1 VPTPSEENKNFDLFS
16 LHFFQDLLPKHKTDT
31 PAPIRSKDFSR
42 ERRLTLP
49 IVLSLIINMIRPGK
63 RFGYQEVLNRFYSDT
78 GLAHQEG
85 SDQKPPDKAAFCRA
99 RQKLPLDVF
108 QELFSSAVTKAE
120 ELAAQLGETTWHG
133 FRVLA
138 IDGTKKIMP
147 YSEQLEAFFGIPSG
161 SSFPQMLTCALY
173 DVLAKIPLDVVYG
186 TFAASERTM
195 ARLLYKDLNRSDLLL
210 MDRGFP
216 SFEILAEMLSFG
228 FQFMVRLP
236 ITGLFKEVR
245 AFLDKGRVDGIL
257 TIHPPASLVKE
268 LRNQG
273 KPIPAP
279 ICLRVVKIKLPDGK
293 KALFVTTLL
302 DKTTYSIAQL
312 RHLYHKRWREE
323 EFYKL
328 TKGLLEAENFRGKCT
343 LLIGQ
348 ELMAIHLYCL
358 LTRILIMESALSKQ
372 VSTDEIPQQAA
383 FLAVSRYLD
392 KIWTC
397 SNLDQCR
404 LLLQMCIV
412 EIGWGKYRPRPGRSF
427 PRKSKSCY
435 GKWGRK

>member
-1 VPTPSEENKNFDLFS
+1 MPTPSEEKKNFNLFS
-16 LHFFQDLLPKHKTDT
+16 LQFFQELLPKRKTDT
-31 PAPIRSKDFSR
+31 LAPIRSKDFSR

-78 GLAHQEG
+78 GLAHQG
-85 SDQKPPDKAAFCRA
+85 SSDQRPPDKGAFCRA
-99 RQKLPLDVF
+99 RQKLPLD
-108 QELFSSAVTKAE
+108 LFRKLFADAVTKAE
-120 ELAAQLGETTWHG
+120 EMAARLGETTWHG
-133 FRVLA
+133 FRVLS

-161 SSFPQMLTCALY
+161 SSFPQMLTCVLY
-173 DVLAKIPLDVVYG
+173 DVLAKIPLNFVYG
-186 TFAASERTM
+186 SFATSERSM
-195 ARLLYKDLNRSDLLL
+195 AKLLYKDLKKSDLLL

-216 SFEILAEMLSFG
+216 SFEILSDMLSCG
-228 FQFMVRLP
+228 FQFLVRLP
-236 ITGLFKEVR
+236 VTGMFKEVK
-245 AFLDKGRVDGIL
+245 AFLGKGRVDGTL
-257 TIHPPASLVKE
+257 TIHPPASLIKE
-268 LRNQG
+268 LKKQG
-273 KPIPAP
+273 KPIPDP
-279 ICLRVVKIKLPDGK
+279 ICLRIVKIKLPDGR
-293 KALFVTTLL
+293 KAVFITTLL
-302 DKTTYSIAQL
+302 DKTIYPLAQL
-312 RHLYHKRWREE
+312 RDLYHKRWQEE

-358 LTRILIMESALSKQ
+358 LTRILIMESAITKS

-397 SNLDQCR
+397 SDADECR

-412 EIGWGKYRPRPGRSF
+412 EIGWGKYKARPDRSF

>member
-1 VPTPSEENKNFDLFS
+1 MPASSEESKNFNLFS
-16 LHFFQDLLPKHKTDT
+16 LQFFQDFLPRHKTDT
-31 PAPIRSKDFSR
+31 QAPIRSKDFSR

-78 GLAHQEG
+78 SLAHQEG
-85 SDQKPPDKAAFCRA
+85 ADEKPPDKAAFCRA
-99 RQKLPLDVF
+99 RQKLPINLF
-108 QELFSSAVTKAE
+108 QELFSRAVTKAE
-120 ELAAQLGETTWHG
+120 AMAAQLGETAWHG

-161 SSFPQMLTCALY
+161 SSFPQMLTC
-173 DVLAKIPLDVVYG
+173 VLKIPLDAVYG
-186 TFAASERTM
+186 SFAASERAM
-195 ARLLYKDLNRSDLLL
+195 ARLLYKDLEKSDLLL
-210 MDRGFP
+210 LDRGFP
-216 SFEILAEMLSFG
+216 SFEILAEMISFG

-245 AFLDKGRVDGIL
+245 TFLDQGRVDGTL
-257 TIHPPASLVKE
+257 TIHPPASFVKE
-268 LRNQG
+268 LRKQG

-302 DKTTYSIAQL
+302 DKRTCSLAQL
-312 RHLYHKRWREE
+312 RDLYHKRWQEE

-358 LTRILIMESALSKQ
+358 LTRTLIMESALSRQ

-397 SNLDQCR
+397 SNADQIR

-412 EIGWGKYRPRPGRSF
+412 EIGWRKYTSRPNRSF
-427 PRKSKSCY
+427 LRKSKSCY

>member
-1 VPTPSEENKNFDLFS
+1 VPVSEENENFDLFS
-16 LHFFQDLLPKHKTDT
+16 LQFFQELLPKHKTDT
-31 PAPIRSKDFSR
+31 LAPIRSKDFSR

-49 IVLSLIINMIRPGK
+49 VVLSLIINMIRPGK

-85 SDQKPPDKAAFCRA
+85 SDQRPPDKAAFCRA
-99 RQKLPLDVF
+99 RQKLPLDLF
-108 QELFSSAVTKAE
+108 RELFANAVTKARQM
-120 ELAAQLGETTWHG
+120 ADQLGETTWHG

-161 SSFPQMLTCALY
+161 SYFPQMLTCALY
-173 DVLAKIPLDVVYG
+173 DVLAKIPLDFVYG
-186 TFAASERTM
+186 SIAASERNM
-195 ARLLYKDLNRSDLLL
+195 AGLLYKDLKKSDLLL

-216 SFEILAEMLSFG
+216 SFEILSDMLSRG
-228 FQFMVRLP
+228 FQFLVRLP
-236 ITGLFKEVR
+236 ITGMFKEVR

-257 TIHPPASLVKE
+257 TIHPPVSLIRE
-268 LRNQG
+268 LRKQG

-279 ICLRVVKIKLPDGK
+279 ICLRIAKIKLPDGR
-293 KALFVTTLL
+293 KAVFVTTLL
-302 DKTTYSIAQL
+302 DKKTYSLAEI
-312 RHLYHKRWREE
+312 RDLYHKRWQEE

-328 TKGLLEAENFRGKCT
+328 TKGLLQAENFRGKCT

-348 ELMAIHLYCL
+348 ELIAIHLYCL
-358 LTRILIMESALSKQ
+358 LTRILIMESAVLKQ

-397 SNLDQCR
+397 SNVDECR
-404 LLLQMCIV
+404 RLLQMCIV
-412 EIGWGKYRPRPGRSF
+412 EIGWGKYRQRPDRSF